1 MTPKTA
7 VGQSS
12 PTHPR
17 RVGSP
22 GRLMIYGALV
32 VLVLLFG
39 LPFVFMISG
48 SFKTNA
54 EVFKIPLSL
63 WVDDPTLNNYD
74 RLLKGQTINYVQMY
88 WNSTIVAV
96 LETWLTVFVSALVG
110 WGFAKYVFPGRNFLF
125 LLVVATLALP
135 FQVIIVPL
143 FQMMVQFGWMNTF
156 WALIVPGAVS
166 AFGAFFMRQSMLSV
180 PNELLDAGRID
191 GANDWGL
198 FWHIGLPLTRGAL
211 TVLSVITFLRSWNE
225 LLWPAVV
232 LRSEDK
238 FTLPLG
244 ISALDGYTQIEYGMI
259 LAGAFLSVLP
269 IIVLFV
275 LGGKNLLDNLT
286 VGAVKG

>member
-1 MTPKTA
+1 MIQKVALNNSTRSTQKRSWGRVLLY
-7 VGQSS
+7 VGL
-12 PTHPR
+12 
-17 RVGSP
+17 G
-22 GRLMIYGALV
+22 LLV
-32 VLVLLFG
+32 VLFG
-39 LPFVFMISG
+39 LPFVFMITA

-63 WVDDPTLNNYD
+63 WIDNPTLENYR
-74 RLLKGQTINYVQMY
+74 RLLAAEVIPYLRMY
-88 WNSTIVAV
+88 GNSTLIAV
-96 LETWLTVFVSALVG
+96 LETWLTVLISALVG

-135 FQVIIVPL
+135 FQVVIVPM
-143 FQMMVQFGWMNTF
+143 FQMMVQFGWMDTF

-166 AFGAFFMRQSMLSV
+166 AFGAFFMRQSMMSV

-191 GANDWGL
+191 GCNDWGL

-211 TVLSVITFLRSWNE
+211 AVLSVITFLRSWNE
-225 LLWPAVV
+225 LLWPSVV
-232 LRSEDK
+232 LRSEEN
-238 FTLPLG
+238 FTLPVG
-244 ISALDGYTQIEYGMI
+244 IAALDGFTQVQYGMI
-259 LAGAFLSVLP
+259 MAGSFLSVLP

>member
-1 MTPKTA
+1 MIQKVALNNSTRSTQKRSWGRVLLY
-7 VGQSS
+7 VGL
-12 PTHPR
+12 
-17 RVGSP
+17 G
-22 GRLMIYGALV
+22 LLV
-32 VLVLLFG
+32 VLFG
-39 LPFVFMISG
+39 LPFVFMITA

-63 WVDDPTLNNYD
+63 WIDNPTLENYR
-74 RLLKGQTINYVQMY
+74 RLLAAEVIPYLRMY
-88 WNSTIVAV
+88 GNSTLIAV
-96 LETWLTVFVSALVG
+96 LETWLTVLVSALVG

-135 FQVIIVPL
+135 FQVVIVPM
-143 FQMMVQFGWMNTF
+143 FQMMVQFGWMDTF

-166 AFGAFFMRQSMLSV
+166 AFGAFFMRQSMMSV

-191 GANDWGL
+191 GCNDWGL

-211 TVLSVITFLRSWNE
+211 AVLSVITFLRSWNE
-225 LLWPAVV
+225 LLWPSVV
-232 LRSEDK
+232 LRSEEN
-238 FTLPLG
+238 FTLPVG
-244 ISALDGYTQIEYGMI
+244 IAALDGFTQVQYGMI
-259 LAGAFLSVLP
+259 MAGSFLSVLP